1 MQRNRSVSTMK
12 ANIKVNISTM
22 FMTKNN
28 FQVWLMYNTN
38 LITLK
43 EKLQRNDKVVKRGS
57 LSKELSTPVG

>member
-1 MQRNRSVSTMK
+1 MQRNRSISTMK
-12 ANIKVNISTM
+12 AKIKVNISTM

>member
-1 MQRNRSVSTMK
+1 MQRNRSISTMK

-38 LITLK
+38 LITLRA
-43 EKLQRNDKVVKRGS
+43 KLQRNDKVVKRGS
-57 LSKELSTPVG
+57 LSKELSTRVG

>member
-57 LSKELSTPVG
+57 LSKELSTRVG

>member
-1 MQRNRSVSTMK
+1 
-12 ANIKVNISTM
+12 
-22 FMTKNN
+22 MTKNN

-38 LITLK
+38 LITLR